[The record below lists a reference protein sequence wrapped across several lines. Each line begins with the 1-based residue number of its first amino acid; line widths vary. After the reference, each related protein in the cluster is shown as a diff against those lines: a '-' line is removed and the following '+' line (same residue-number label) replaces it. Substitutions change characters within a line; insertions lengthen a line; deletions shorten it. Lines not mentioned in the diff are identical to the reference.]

1 MRRSLIKIEID
12 AKSNTGVSMLLS
24 IISSG
29 VIFSSSIS
37 VITTRG
43 LPQYEAT
50 VVVGL
55 IILLSLKEILSASKQ
70 CNKHLIE
77 SLNVAILPLFL
88 SFVGIVIFKAA
99 SVI

>member
-1 MRRSLIKIEID
+1 
-12 AKSNTGVSMLLS
+12 MLLS

-29 VIFSSSIS
+29 VVSSSFSS

-43 LPQYEAT
+43 LPQYGAA
-50 VVVGL
+50 VVIGL
-55 IILLSLKEILSASKQ
+55 IILLSLKEILSASNQ
-70 CNKHLIE
+70 WNKSLNE
-77 SLNVAILPLFL
+77 SLNIAILPLLL

>member
-1 MRRSLIKIEID
+1 
-12 AKSNTGVSMLLS
+12 MLLS

-29 VIFSSSIS
+29 AVSSSLSS

-43 LPQYEAT
+43 LPQYGAT

-55 IILLSLKEILSASKQ
+55 IILLSLKEILSASNQ
-70 CNKHLIE
+70 WNKNLNE
-77 SLNVAILPLFL
+77 SFNIAILPLIL